1 MGGTDASATGPADIE
16 RRILSVMRR
25 GMRLSC
31 VAWIAP
37 TPRGFRSNDTPPPPL
52 TLRCLDGNLPED
64 SIAEGLPVVELG
76 AASPVLTTGKPLL
89 LNPDREMPVRVP
101 YASTPVRIRGGMAAP
116 VGGGLVWAD
125 RDRGPILDDE
135 FAVFRDLCAVLEEE
149 RGLHETVSKRDER
162 AEYLSRVLEGLQT
175 ILTSTSEQEC
185 MAALVESAAHLT
197 RTTAGAV
204 ALFGAPAG
212 GTGASGAGGWVHPIE
227 ATVVAAVGDGTRDWP
242 GRVFDPTQGLAGL
255 AMRHG
260 VAVPSSRRFAPNM
273 AQVLGP
279 DIRPPLREGDPIVVH
294 PLGSEADPVGVLVLT
309 GGDYDAAVAM
319 YGIRSLCDSATLL
332 AQRFRLQQRISR
344 DAMMDGLTALLN
356 RKAFLQNLGG
366 TFSFCRRH
374 GQDLS
379 LLMLDADHFKQVNDR
394 YGHLAGDRALR
405 FIADVIRR
413 GLRESDIAGRYGGEE
428 FAIALPHTD
437 REGALRVAERIRGL
451 CSASPVLIGNH
462 KVRLTVSIGVSSM
475 DRSTEG
481 LEGLIAAAD
490 EALYAAKRAGRNRVV
505 VAPGPRSATPWPHA
519 PASDPPSGD
528 RNP

>member
-1 MGGTDASATGPADIE
+1 METSRKGGADASTTGSPDIE
-16 RRILSVMRR
+16 RRILSAMRR

-37 TPRGFRSNDTPPPPL
+37 PPHGSRSNDTTRPPL
-52 TLRCLDGNLPED
+52 VLRFLDGSLPED
-64 SIAEGLPVVELG
+64 STAEGLPVLELG
-76 AASPVLTTGKPLL
+76 AAAPVLTTGKPLL

-101 YASTPVRIRGGMAAP
+101 YASSPVRIRGGMAAP

-125 RDRGPILDDE
+125 RDRGSILDDE
-135 FAVFRDLCAVLEEE
+135 FAVFRDLCSVLEEQK
-149 RGLHETVSKRDER
+149 GLQETVSMRDER
-162 AEYLSRVLEGLQT
+162 AEYLSRILEGLQT

-204 ALFGAPAG
+204 ALVGAPAG
-212 GTGASGAGGWVHPIE
+212 GTGAWGAGGFVNPVE

-242 GRVFDPTQGLAGL
+242 GRVFDASQGLVGL

-260 VAVPSSRRFAPNM
+260 AAVPSSRRFASNM
-273 AQVLGP
+273 GRVLGP
-279 DIRPPLREGDPIVVH
+279 DIRLPLREGDPIVVQ
-294 PLGSEADPVGVLVLT
+294 PLGNEADAVGTVVLT
-309 GGDYDAAVAM
+309 GGDYDPAVAM
-319 YGIRSLCDSATLL
+319 YGIRSLCDAATLL
-332 AQRFRLQQRISR
+332 VQRFRLQQRLSR
-344 DAMMDGLTALLN
+344 DAMMDGLTGLFN
-356 RKAFLQNLGG
+356 RKAFLQNVGG

-428 FAIALPHTD
+428 FAVALPHTAG
-437 REGALRVAERIRGL
+437 EGAYRVAERIRAL
-451 CSASPVLIGNH
+451 CSASPILIGNH

-475 DRSTEG
+475 DRFTEG
-481 LEGLIAAAD
+481 LEGLIATAD
-490 EALYAAKRAGRNRVV
+490 EALYAAKRAGRNRVM
-505 VAPGPRSATPWPHA
+505 VAGGPRSA
-519 PASDPPSGD
+519 SDVTEPV
-528 RNP
+528 R